1 MRSPPGRSAGRR
13 RTVAG
18 RAAARARACPGHGPR
33 PAPVGTPFPPG
44 ANASKAPCRLGRLVR
59 VEPGRTTG
67 ATRSRPEDPRAIPS
81 DPNPRQTFMF
91 TLKRTADRRNGVTTA
106 PPGTARTRHS
116 PELSGSTV
124 VVIGGSAGIG
134 LEIAR
139 RARAEGADVILTGRE
154 PGRLERAALEIGT
167 RSADAFDAGDEAALQ
182 RFFDGLPVPID
193 HVVVTA
199 GGPHDGPPVELQ
211 AAQLRGA
218 VSERVAL
225 AVARSAAGQ
234 MGPGGTLLLVDGS
247 GGRRMR
253 RDVGVGAAG
262 TAVGPRFTAALAA
275 ALAPMRVRVERIAP
289 GVVDTPALGRAGD
302 VAALAVHAMAD
313 TPLTGATDDIDG
325 GRLRLAR

>member
-1 MRSPPGRSAGRR
+1 
-13 RTVAG
+13 
-18 RAAARARACPGHGPR
+18 
-33 PAPVGTPFPPG
+33 
-44 ANASKAPCRLGRLVR
+44 
-59 VEPGRTTG
+59 
-67 ATRSRPEDPRAIPS
+67 
-81 DPNPRQTFMF
+81 MF
-91 TLKRTADRRNGVTTA
+91 TLKRTADRRNGVTTT
-106 PPGTARTRHS
+106 PPRTARS
-116 PELSGSTV
+116 QPGPELGGKTV

-139 RARAEGADVILTGRE
+139 SARAAGADVILTGRE
-154 PGRLERAALEIGT
+154 HERLERAALEVGA
-167 RSADAFDAGDEAALQ
+167 RSANAFDAGDPAALQ

-199 GGPHDGPPVELQ
+199 GGPHDGPLVEMQ

-234 MGPGGTLLLVDGS
+234 MGPGGTVLLVDGS
-247 GGRRMR
+247 DGRRMR

-275 ALAPMRVRVERIAP
+275 ALAPLRVRVKLIAP
-289 GVVDTPALGRAGD
+289 GVADTPVRGRAGEADD
-302 VAALAVHAMAD
+302 VAALAVHAMTE

-325 GRLRLAR
+325 GRQRLARAV